1 MKTWLIT
8 GCSSGIGRGVARA
21 ALAKGDNVIV
31 TARSVSG
38 VEDFVSEYPD
48 RAFAVALDLTNPESI
63 DIAFRTAMER
73 FGRID
78 VLVNNAG
85 YGFRSAVEEGE
96 NEAVRALY
104 DTNLFG
110 PLALIKKVLP
120 QMRER
125 KEGTIVNVTSIAA
138 VRSAVGSAYYAS
150 SKAAMKILTNG
161 LQKEL
166 APLGIRVLEV
176 QPGAFQTRFYDA
188 SLKGTQN
195 KIGDY
200 EETVGKSRPENLKP
214 VQRPGDPEKG
224 GQIIVDTVLGEKMPK
239 TLYLGDDAL
248 RAVTDEYTALLK
260 ELVEWAPISHK
271 SGYNA

>member
-38 VEDFVSEYPD
+38 VENFVSEYPD
-48 RAFAVALDLTNPESI
+48 HAFAVALDLIAPESI
-63 DIAFRTAMER
+63 DTAFQAAMER

-85 YGFRSAVEEGE
+85 YGYRSAVEEGE
-96 NEAVRALY
+96 DEAVRALY

-125 KEGTIVNVTSIAA
+125 KDGTIVNVTSIAA

-188 SLKGTQN
+188 SLQGTQN

-224 GQIIVDTVLGEKMPK
+224 GQVIVDTVLGEKMPK

-260 ELVEWAPISHK
+260 ELVEWAPVSHK

>member
-85 YGFRSAVEEGE
+85 YGYRSAVEEGE